1 MWWPAVAVI
10 SGSWV
15 GLSSLTPAIKHL
27 FIYLSISSLILLF
40 LLLWYV
46 HGNTY
51 RKFRYGVH
59 VYFAGLSALFL
70 LGALNASIVSVPSVA
85 SVVSSPSVPSAPSV
99 PSVPSVAPYHT
110 DHGAASGTSAGLGPG
125 SSAGLDCSDL
135 PNGVYVKLCLKVTD
149 YPVRVT
155 SAAGRVY
162 NRMECRLLF
171 FADTAGR
178 LCHGSEKVLAYLAA
192 GPAVR
197 KSITNSTSGVS
208 GITLGITLGVPDT
221 STFAADTVLWRPGD
235 VFFTRCRTFSF
246 EQPEPEK
253 DTVEGKVADS
263 GAADSFNYARYMA
276 QRGFYRRAYVYSVQ
290 RVGQEPRLA
299 DKIKWLRADMTRNF
313 KGEAGALLSGICLG
327 YKAQMDRGTR
337 ENFTNTGVAH
347 VLAVSGL
354 HVGVLYATL
363 LFLLGLPARWK
374 VERRYRRK
382 TRSRFR
388 QKAGKRTD
396 LRNGNAPGPETDLIS
411 ESKVDPVFGR
421 KVTGRVQVGAD
432 CRMEAVVPVGRGR
445 YVAALALIWVYAAIV
460 GFSASVVRAA
470 TMLTVHGVG
479 KMLGCRSSGLNALAV
494 SALIMLIIKPMN
506 LMDAGFQLSY
516 CAVASLLILFPLLR
530 NILSPK
536 NQILKY
542 LWEMLCVTVTVQ
554 IGTVWLV
561 YLIFGRVTFWGLLLN
576 FAVVPLCSLILYAFT
591 GYVAFYG
598 LDAVAVKL
606 GAIISEKSGMFLC
619 ESSGMFRG
627 AEQLCL
633 SVMHFLAGFMQQIVD
648 AVAGV

>member
-99 PSVPSVAPYHT
+99 APYHT

-125 SSAGLDCSDL
+125 SSAGLDYSDL
-135 PNGVYVKLCLKVTD
+135 PNGAYVRLCLKVTD

-162 NRMECRLLF
+162 DRMECRLLF

-327 YKAQMDRGTR
+327 YKAQMDRGTK

-382 TRSRFR
+382 TGSRFR

-396 LRNGNAPGPETDLIS
+396 LRNGNAPGLETDLIS
-411 ESKVDPVFGR
+411 ESKVEPVLGR

-633 SVMHFLAGFMQQIVD
+633 SVMHFLAGLMQQIVD

>member
-15 GLSSLTPAIKHL
+15 GLSSLTPDVQYL
-27 FIYLSISSLILLF
+27 FIYLSISFLILLF

-51 RKFRYGVH
+51 RRFRYGVH
-59 VYFAGLSALFL
+59 VYFAGLPALFL

-85 SVVSSPSVPSAPSV
+85 T
-99 PSVPSVAPYHT
+99 YHANS
-110 DHGAASGTSAGLGPG
+110 GVASGTSAGPGPG
-125 SSAGLDCSDL
+125 SSAGLDYSDL
-135 PNGVYVKLCLKVTD
+135 PNGEYVKLCLKVTD
-149 YPVRVT
+149 YPVRAT

-162 NRMECRLLF
+162 DRMECRLLF

-197 KSITNSTSGVS
+197 KSITDSTSDSTSGVS
-208 GITLGITLGVPDT
+208 GITSDITSGGTPGISDTL
-221 STFAADTVLWRPGD
+221 TFAADTVLWRPGD
-235 VFFTRCRTFSF
+235 VFFTRCRTFCF
-246 EQPEPEK
+246 EQPESEK
-253 DTVEGKVADS
+253 DTVEGKVAVS
-263 GAADSFNYARYMA
+263 GAAGSFNYARYMA

-290 RVGQEPRLA
+290 RVGHEPRLA

-327 YKAQMDRGTR
+327 YKDQMDRGTR
-337 ENFTNTGVAH
+337 ENFINTGVAH

-382 TRSRFR
+382 TGSRFR
-388 QKAGKRTD
+388 QKAGKRTG
-396 LRNGNAPGPETDLIS
+396 LRNGNVPGHETDLIS
-411 ESKVDPVFGR
+411 KSKEEPVFGR
-421 KVTGRVQVGAD
+421 KVTGRVQIGAD

-445 YVAALALIWVYAAIV
+445 YVGALALIWVYAAIV
-460 GFSASVVRAA
+460 GFSASVARAA

-494 SALIMLIIKPMN
+494 SALIMVIIKPMS

-554 IGTVWLV
+554 VGTVWLV
-561 YLIFGRVTFWGLLLN
+561 YLIFGRVTLWGLLLN

-598 LDAVAVKL
+598 LDAVAVKF
-606 GAIISEKSGMFLC
+606 GAIISEKSGIFLC

>member
-85 SVVSSPSVPSAPSV
+85 SVVSSPSVPSA
-99 PSVPSVAPYHT
+99 PSVAPYHT

>member
-10 SGSWV
+10 CGSWV
-15 GLSSLTPAIKHL
+15 GLSSFAPTVQCL
-27 FIYLSISSLILLF
+27 FIYLSISFLILLF

-46 HGNTY
+46 RGNTY

-59 VYFAGLSALFL
+59 VYFAGLPALFL
-70 LGALNASIVSVPSVA
+70 LGALNASIISVPPVT
-85 SVVSSPSVPSAPSV
+85 SVVSSPSV
-99 PSVPSVAPYHT
+99 APYYT
-110 DHGAASGTSAGLGPG
+110 NPGAAFGTSASPGPG
-125 SSAGLDCSDL
+125 SSAGFDYSDL
-135 PNGVYVKLCLKVTD
+135 PNGAYVKLCLKVTD

-155 SAAGRVY
+155 SAAGRAY
-162 NRMECRLLF
+162 DRMECRLLY

-192 GPAVR
+192 GPAFR
-197 KSITNSTSGVS
+197 KSITDSTPESTSESTSGVS
-208 GITLGITLGVPDT
+208 GIISDITSGGTPGISDTL
-221 STFAADTVLWRPGD
+221 TFAADTVLWRPGD
-235 VFFTRCRTFSF
+235 VFFTRCRTFCF
-246 EQPEPEK
+246 EQPESEK
-253 DTVEGKVADS
+253 DTVEGKVAVS
-263 GAADSFNYARYMA
+263 GAAGSFNYARYMA
-276 QRGFYRRAYVYSVQ
+276 RRGFYRRAYVYSVQ
-290 RVGQEPRLA
+290 RAGQEPLLA

-382 TRSRFR
+382 TGSRFR
-388 QKAGKRTD
+388 QMA
-396 LRNGNAPGPETDLIS
+396 
-411 ESKVDPVFGR
+411 
-421 KVTGRVQVGAD
+421 GRVQIGAD

-479 KMLGCRSSGLNALAV
+479 KMLGCRSSGLNALAI
-494 SALIMLIIKPMN
+494 SALIMVIIKPMN

-554 IGTVWLV
+554 VGTVWLV
-561 YLIFGRVTFWGLLLN
+561 YLIFGRVTLWGLLLN

-598 LDAVAVKL
+598 LDAVAEKL

>member
-46 HGNTY
+46 HGNTS
-51 RKFRYGVH
+51 RNVRDGVH

-85 SVVSSPSVPSAPSV
+85 SVVSSPSVPSA
-99 PSVPSVAPYHT
+99 PSVAPYHT

-178 LCHGSEKVLAYLAA
+178 LCPGSEKVLAYLAA

-276 QRGFYRRAYVYSVQ
+276 QRGYYRRAYVYSVQ

-382 TRSRFR
+382 TGSRFR
-388 QKAGKRTD
+388 QKAGKRTG
-396 LRNGNAPGPETDLIS
+396 LRNGNVPGHETDLIS
-411 ESKVDPVFGR
+411 KSKEEPVFGR
-421 KVTGRVQVGAD
+421 KVTGRVQIGAD

-445 YVAALALIWVYAAIV
+445 
-460 GFSASVVRAA
+460 
-470 TMLTVHGVG
+470 
-479 KMLGCRSSGLNALAV
+479 
-494 SALIMLIIKPMN
+494 
-506 LMDAGFQLSY
+506 
-516 CAVASLLILFPLLR
+516 
-530 NILSPK
+530 
-536 NQILKY
+536 
-542 LWEMLCVTVTVQ
+542 
-554 IGTVWLV
+554 
-561 YLIFGRVTFWGLLLN
+561 
-576 FAVVPLCSLILYAFT
+576 
-591 GYVAFYG
+591 
-598 LDAVAVKL
+598 
-606 GAIISEKSGMFLC
+606 
-619 ESSGMFRG
+619 
-627 AEQLCL
+627 
-633 SVMHFLAGFMQQIVD
+633 
-648 AVAGV
+648 

>member
-1 MWWPAVAVI
+1 M
-10 SGSWV
+10 
-15 GLSSLTPAIKHL
+15 
-27 FIYLSISSLILLF
+27 
-40 LLLWYV
+40 LWYV

-85 SVVSSPSVPSAPSV
+85 SVVSSPSVPSA
-99 PSVPSVAPYHT
+99 PSVAPYHT

-598 LDAVAVKL
+598 
-606 GAIISEKSGMFLC
+606 
-619 ESSGMFRG
+619 
-627 AEQLCL
+627 
-633 SVMHFLAGFMQQIVD
+633 
-648 AVAGV
+648 

>member
-15 GLSSLTPAIKHL
+15 GLSSLTPDVQYL
-27 FIYLSISSLILLF
+27 FIYLSISFLILLF

-51 RKFRYGVH
+51 RRFRYGVH
-59 VYFAGLSALFL
+59 VYFAGLPALFL

-85 SVVSSPSVPSAPSV
+85 T
-99 PSVPSVAPYHT
+99 YHANS
-110 DHGAASGTSAGLGPG
+110 GVASGTSAGPGPG
-125 SSAGLDCSDL
+125 SSAGLDYSDL
-135 PNGVYVKLCLKVTD
+135 PNGEYVKLCLKVTD
-149 YPVRVT
+149 YPVRAT

-162 NRMECRLLF
+162 DRMECRLLF

-197 KSITNSTSGVS
+197 KSITDSTSDSTSGVS
-208 GITLGITLGVPDT
+208 GITSDITSGGTPGISDTL
-221 STFAADTVLWRPGD
+221 TFAADTVLWRPGD
-235 VFFTRCRTFSF
+235 VFFTRCRTFCF
-246 EQPEPEK
+246 EQPESEK
-253 DTVEGKVADS
+253 DTVEGKVAVS
-263 GAADSFNYARYMA
+263 GAAGSFNYARYMA

-290 RVGQEPRLA
+290 RVGHEPRLA

-337 ENFTNTGVAH
+337 ENFINTGVAH

-382 TRSRFR
+382 TGSRFR
-388 QKAGKRTD
+388 QMA
-396 LRNGNAPGPETDLIS
+396 
-411 ESKVDPVFGR
+411 
-421 KVTGRVQVGAD
+421 GRVQIGAD

-494 SALIMLIIKPMN
+494 SALIMVIIKPMS

-554 IGTVWLV
+554 VGTVWLV
-561 YLIFGRVTFWGLLLN
+561 YLIFGRVTLWGLLLN

-598 LDAVAVKL
+598 LDAVAVKF
-606 GAIISEKSGMFLC
+606 GAIISEKSGIFLC

>member
-99 PSVPSVAPYHT
+99 APYHT

-162 NRMECRLLF
+162 DRMECRLLF

-633 SVMHFLAGFMQQIVD
+633 SVMHFLAGLMQQIVD

>member
-1 MWWPAVAVI
+1 MKVWKNVSMWWPAVAVI

-15 GLSSLTPAIKHL
+15 GLSSLTPAVQHL
-27 FIYLSISSLILLF
+27 FIYLSISFLILLF

-46 HGNTY
+46 RGNTY

-59 VYFAGLSALFL
+59 VFFAGLPALFL

-85 SVVSSPSVPSAPSV
+85 S
-99 PSVPSVAPYHT
+99 
-110 DHGAASGTSAGLGPG
+110 GTSAGL
-125 SSAGLDCSDL
+125 DYSDL
-135 PNGVYVKLCLKVTD
+135 PNGAYVKLCLKVTD

-162 NRMECRLLF
+162 DRMECRLLF

-178 LCHGSEKVLAYLAA
+178 LCHGSEKVLAYLAV

-197 KSITNSTSGVS
+197 KSITDSTSDSTSGVS
-208 GITLGITLGVPDT
+208 GITSEITSGGTPDVSDT

-235 VFFTRCRTFSF
+235 VFFTRSRTFSF

-253 DTVEGKVADS
+253 DTVESKVADS
-263 GAADSFNYARYMA
+263 GAAGSFNYARYMA
-276 QRGFYRRAYVYSVQ
+276 QRGFYRRTYVYSVQ
-290 RVGQEPRLA
+290 RVGHEPRLA

-382 TRSRFR
+382 TGSRFR
-388 QKAGKRTD
+388 QMA
-396 LRNGNAPGPETDLIS
+396 
-411 ESKVDPVFGR
+411 
-421 KVTGRVQVGAD
+421 GRVPIGAD

-445 YVAALALIWVYAAIV
+445 YVGALALIWVYAAIV
-460 GFSASVVRAA
+460 GFSASVARAA

-494 SALIMLIIKPMN
+494 SALIMVIIKPMS

-554 IGTVWLV
+554 VGTVWLV
-561 YLIFGRVTFWGLLLN
+561 YLIFGRVTLWGLLLN

-598 LDAVAVKL
+598 LDAVAVKF
-606 GAIISEKSGMFLC
+606 GAIISEKSGIFLC

>member
-70 LGALNASIVSVPSVA
+70 LGALNASIVSVPPVA
-85 SVVSSPSVPSAPSV
+85 SVVSSPSVPSA
-99 PSVPSVAPYHT
+99 PSVAPYHT

-494 SALIMLIIKPMN
+494 SALIMVIIKPMN

-554 IGTVWLV
+554 VGTVWLV
-561 YLIFGRVTFWGLLLN
+561 YLIFGRVTLWGLLLN

-633 SVMHFLAGFMQQIVD
+633 SVMHFLAGLMQLIVD